1 MTPDRTGPPQEA
13 YRVATD
19 AVAWLAE
26 HGGLAARLPEGAAAG
41 DLELSRPHEELF
53 LGLDDLIEGRGL
65 AAAKSGGWRYLVAH
79 AGTPL
84 ASAATVTEE
93 SGATR
98 FAQLDYGPFVHGTTA
113 ALRTAADLPDGGS
126 EPARVVV
133 VPALGFVAAWVEPA
147 TGGSVL
153 VPAAPAPEGVTAGRA
168 YPADELLPVLT
179 ELAIRMRSDED
190 GVGA

>member
-1 MTPDRTGPPQEA
+1 MTPERTGPPQEA

-41 DLELSRPHEELF
+41 DLQLTQPHEELF

-65 AAAKSGGWRYLVAH
+65 AAARSGGWRYLVAH

-93 SGATR
+93 TGTTR
-98 FAQLDYGPFVHGTTA
+98 FSQLDYGPFVQGTTA
-113 ALRTAADLPDGGS
+113 ALRTAAELPDAAPD
-126 EPARVVV
+126 PARVLV
-133 VPALGFVAAWVEPA
+133 VPALGFVAAWVEPVS
-147 TGGSVL
+147 GEPLL

-168 YPADELLPVLT
+168 YPAGELIPVLAD
-179 ELAIRMRSDED
+179 LATRMRSDED